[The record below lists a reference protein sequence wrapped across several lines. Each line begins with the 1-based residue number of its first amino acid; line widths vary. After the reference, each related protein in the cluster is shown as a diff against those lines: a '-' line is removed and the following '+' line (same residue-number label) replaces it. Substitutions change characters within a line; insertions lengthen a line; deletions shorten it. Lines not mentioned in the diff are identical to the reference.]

1 MELFS
6 PAGVLQASLECRPD
20 HLFDCFDKRIMWCTV
35 VALCPLRLIAAMQS
49 VTAVAS
55 FRHAAMSKSFR
66 FIAVRSIMTS
76 AEQGR
81 VLRCA
86 RFTSFLSCPLG
97 SLWRGT
103 LRGIDWPTSRIVT
116 QLMSSPVDE
125 RSRRPRH
132 ESRRWLGARELF
144 VGYRYWEELP
154 VSLAG
159 RHRYCSRS
167 SYRYP
172 SDT

>member
-66 FIAVRSIMTS
+66 FIAVRSTMTS

-103 LRGIDWPTSRIVT
+103 LRGIEWPNSRIV
-116 QLMSSPVDE
+116 SSAHVVA
-125 RSRRPRH
+125 SRWARVGRVT
-132 ESRRWLGARELF
+132 RAAKAAWLGTRT
-144 VGYRYWEELP
+144 VG
-154 VSLAG
+154 
-159 RHRYCSRS
+159 
-167 SYRYP
+167 
-172 SDT
+172 